1 MRAITATILLVFVA
15 GCAGD
20 IAEIGR
26 EPVMSPVGTG
36 LAANVQPSASALFL
50 PASGVSRGAT
60 IWDGG
65 RANIFSDIR
74 AVKIGDVI
82 TVQIAIDDKA
92 SFGNTSGRTQTD
104 QINSGFNFV
113 LNSIGIAK
121 GTGQSPYTVQLNPQ
135 FDSSATSSAHGQ
147 GSIDRSE
154 KIQLSV
160 AAVVTD
166 VLPNGNLIIS
176 GSQEVRVN
184 FELRLLTVAGIVR
197 PQDISKENA
206 ISYDKIA
213 EARISYG
220 GRGRIMEVQQPPL
233 FQQIYDRLKAL

>member
-1 MRAITATILLVFVA
+1 
-15 GCAGD
+15 
-20 IAEIGR
+20 
-26 EPVMSPVGTG
+26 MSPVGTG
-36 LAANVQPSASALFL
+36 LMADVQPSASAVFL
-50 PASGVSRGAT
+50 PSSGRQRGSA

-82 TVQIAIDDKA
+82 TVQIAINDRATFDNA
-92 SFGNTSGRTQTD
+92 TDRSLTAQANTGFD
-104 QINSGFNFV
+104 FKLGVSGFGKNTTNAE
-113 LNSIGIAK
+113 LK
-121 GTGQSPYTVQLNPQ
+121 PQ
-135 FDSSATSSAHGQ
+135 FDSSAMSTTQGQ
-147 GSIDRSE
+147 GTIDRSE
-154 KIQLSV
+154 KIQLAV

-184 FELRLLTVAGIVR
+184 YEMRLLTVAGIVR

-220 GRGRIMEVQQPPL
+220 GRGRLMEVQQPAL
-233 FQQIYDRLKAL
+233 LQQIYDRLKPL

>member
-1 MRAITATILLVFVA
+1 MRHVAAVLLVATLA

-20 IAEIGR
+20 VREIGV

-36 LAANVQPSASALFL
+36 LIPSVQPSASALFL
-50 PASGVSRGAT
+50 PARAPGQQSA
-60 IWDGG
+60 IWDGR
-65 RANIFSDIR
+65 RANIFGDVR

-92 SFGNTSGRTQTD
+92 IFGNASDRTQDAAIDT
-104 QINSGFNFV
+104 GFDFR
-113 LNSIGIAK
+113 LNWGGK
-121 GTGQSPYTVQLNPQ
+121 TTEFHPDYT
-135 FDSSATSSAHGQ
+135 SKSTSSAAGH

-154 KIQLSV
+154 KIQLAI

-184 FELRLLTVAGIVR
+184 FEVRLLNVAGIVR
-197 PQDISKENA
+197 PQDISRDNT
-206 ISYDKIA
+206 ITYDKIA

-220 GRGRIMEVQQPPL
+220 GRGRIMEVQQPAVA
-233 FQQIYDRLKAL
+233 QQIYDRLKPF